1 MSGRTDERIETMTQL
16 DTALLTLEQA
26 KKKWCPE
33 ARSHGTENEAPVNR
47 IDGSAFD
54 NSMCLGNRC
63 AFWRWHDQG
72 ERHQANLATVKAKR
86 VSDAPEA
93 LSHLLTDDDMTWGG
107 KPDDGRDWHLDEDEG
122 NWYVPA
128 PSLPPRGY
136 CGKAGHP
143 HQAALIEMQTEL
155 LQHQLYDARRA

>member
-1 MSGRTDERIETMTQL
+1 MTQL

-26 KKKWCPE
+26 KTVWCPE
-33 ARSHGTENEAPVNR
+33 ARTTSADGAEGVAAATVNR
-47 IDGSAFD
+47 RAWGDADVGAH
-54 NSMCLGNRC
+54 CLGDRC
-63 AFWRWHDQG
+63 AFWRWHDRG
-72 ERHQANLATVKAKR
+72 GRVQANLATVKAKR

-122 NWYVPA
+122 EWYVPA

-143 HQAALIEMQTEL
+143 LQAALIEAQMEL
-155 LQHQLYDARRA
+155 LQYQLYDARRA